1 MNDQEREF
9 QDLLRR
15 EEQTLGSPTLARI
28 ARARQTALGT
38 PPAPRWLRFAR
49 PAVGAAVFASLLG
62 VALVLPQAQQ
72 SLEADSAA
80 GPDNPEL
87 YRELDFYIWLAE
99 SDMGRD
105 G

>member
-1 MNDQEREF
+1 MNEHEF
-9 QDLLRR
+9 RDALRQ
-15 EEQTLGSPTLARI
+15 EEQSLGSPVLARI
-28 ARARQTALGT
+28 ASARQAALA
-38 PPAPRWLRFAR
+38 APRLPAWLRFAR
-49 PAVGAAVFASLLG
+49 PAVGAAALASLLG

-72 SLEADSAA
+72 SMDADSATA
-80 GPDNPEL
+80 ADDPEI

>member
-1 MNDQEREF
+1 MNEREF
-9 QDLLRR
+9 QETLRR
-15 EEQTLGSPTLARI
+15 EEHSLGSPALARI
-28 ARARQTALGT
+28 ARARQAALAA
-38 PPAPRWLRFAR
+38 PRPPRWLRLAR

-62 VALVLPQAQQ
+62 IALVLPQARQA
-72 SLEADSAA
+72 LDTDAASA
-80 GPDNPEL
+80 PEDPEF

>member
-1 MNDQEREF
+1 MTENEF
-9 QDLLRR
+9 QQALRQ
-15 EEQTLGSPTLARI
+15 EEHALGSPTLARI
-28 ARARQTALGT
+28 AGVRQAALAT
-38 PPAPRWLRFAR
+38 PRQPRWLRFAR

-62 VALVLPQAQQ
+62 IALVLPQARQAMD
-72 SLEADSAA
+72 ADATAS
-80 GPDNPEL
+80 PEDPEF